1 MPALLWLADTG
12 KREFR
17 YSISDYV
24 YMNHS
29 YIFGMLLCT
38 AAMLFIFNGAV
49 YFKTEQKVNVN
60 KQGKWYNVILG
71 TSLLG
76 VILLPHLQYPV
87 PHYTFAGI
95 FFIGNAL
102 VIGIFHK
109 TEDRKISIIL
119 ALLTVATLALALP
132 FLDIL
137 SVFWENG
144 SHSL

>member
-1 MPALLWLADTG
+1 MAQCYPGHKLARCDVLL
-12 KREFR
+12 
-17 YSISDYV
+17 
-24 YMNHS
+24 
-29 YIFGMLLCT
+29 
-38 AAMLFIFNGAV
+38 
-49 YFKTEQKVNVN
+49 Q
-60 KQGKWYNVILG
+60 
-71 TSLLG
+71 
-76 VILLPHLQYPV
+76 LQYPV
-87 PHYTFAGI
+87 PHYTFGGI